1 MAGTQAVKCIHCDRD
16 ATYDAPDDLCT
27 KHWVEWWLD
36 GMDLTKQEYYRERR
50 RMIIEIIDEYGE

>member
-1 MAGTQAVKCIHCDRD
+1 MKCIHCDRD

-36 GMDLTKQEYYRERR
+36 GMGLSKPEYYKERR
-50 RMIIEIIDEYGE
+50 RMIKEIIEQYGE